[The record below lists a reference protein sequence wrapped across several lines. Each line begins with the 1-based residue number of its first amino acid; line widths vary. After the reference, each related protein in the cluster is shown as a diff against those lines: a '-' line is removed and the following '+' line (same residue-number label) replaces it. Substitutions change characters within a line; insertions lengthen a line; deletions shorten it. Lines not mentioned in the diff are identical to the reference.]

1 VRASPAARRGRP
13 GRRILLTWLVLGAVV
28 LIAAAAALDALRRG
42 TSPTTVQAR
51 EETARLAGR
60 LVPQPG
66 ALTGTLVFSSLAGC
80 RPQLLSLETLRLERP
95 GPSLECDLWVSPR
108 GDLAVVSLAPA
119 LGLRG
124 SRVALLELARQPE
137 LVRTLGIVRGEPS
150 WSLDGERLAWCTAA
164 GNTVVVVAETGARS
178 EVPGCRPRL
187 APDGSVLTR
196 PASPLAPTLLRDG
209 EVVLGANELARGF
222 PADGEGPL
230 DVVGYDARPDGLLAV
245 VAVRFES
252 GRRPRRLLQL
262 WRERRLEAAI
272 PLPELSL
279 PAGYGRLGEHV
290 EFGPTGREVAVA
302 FPGAGKPMVVVDLE
316 TRTLAVEPTSQHGF
330 AWSPDGTW
338 LALSTGEEVRVFGPE
353 RQDPVYVLPVGAAAI
368 AWR

>member
-1 VRASPAARRGRP
+1 MSASSAGSSGGE
-13 GRRILLTWLVLGAVV
+13 GRRVALTWVVFGAVAV
-28 LIAAAAALDALRRG
+28 IAAAAALDALRREPP
-42 TSPTTVQAR
+42 SASVQVRA
-51 EETARLAGR
+51 ETGR
-60 LVPQPG
+60 LTGEGVPPP
-66 ALTGTLVFSSLAGC
+66 GTLRGKLVFTSLAGC
-80 RPQLLSLETLRLERP
+80 RPQVLSLETLRLEEP

-108 GDLAVVSLAPA
+108 ADLAVVSLASA

-124 SRVALLELARQPE
+124 SRIALLRLAPQPE
-137 LVRTLGIVRGEPS
+137 VLGALGVVRGEPS
-150 WSLDGERLAWCTAA
+150 WSRDGERFAWCTPA
-164 GNTVVVVAETGARS
+164 GDTVVFATETGARS
-178 EVPGCRPRL
+178 RVTGCRPRL

-209 EVVLGANELARGF
+209 EVVLREQELARGF

-230 DVVGYDARPDGLLAV
+230 DVVGYDTRPDGLLAV

-262 WRERRLEAAI
+262 WREGRLEAAI
-272 PLPELSL
+272 PLPELGL

-316 TRTLAVEPTSQHGF
+316 TRDLAVEPTSQHGF

-338 LALSTGEEVRVFGPE
+338 LALSTGEEIRVLGPE
-353 RQDPVYVLPVGAAAI
+353 RDEPTYVLPVGAAAI